1 MRKIQVQVRDDHLE
15 IIGKTRPLNAIVE
28 LIWNALD
35 AEAKTVRVNFI
46 ENELTGVEYIEIID
60 DGHGLKYEDAIVF
73 FSSLGGSWKK
83 EEIVTPKEKR
93 VLHGKYGKGRFRA
106 FSLGNKV
113 IWESRYAN
121 ENSILTY
128 KISGS
133 GDNLTE
139 FILTEPES
147 VSDEVKLTGMRVY
160 ITELNNAVY
169 YLRGINA
176 LTEITEIF
184 APYLMQY
191 PNVKIYYDGVLI
203 DPLNAQTDL
212 HNYSI
217 TNIIVPSG
225 RTVDGI
231 LTIVEWASPGKRGLV
246 FCDENGFARYSPLP
260 RLHFRGFS
268 YTAYFKSE
276 YIRILDQQGLLQ
288 LEELSEDVKFLVEVC
303 RRKLREHFILREGE
317 KCNQLIQEWKDEGI
331 YPELDA
337 NESSEEQK
345 LTIKIFE
352 TYATHLFHIIKE
364 LNESPKIIRELVLKL
379 IYTLVKE
386 NSIQLAHILNE
397 IAKIPEEKETE
408 IKMLEEEIRGCG
420 KNST

>member
-133 GDNLTE
+133 GDNLSE

>member
-1 MRKIQVQVRDDHLE
+1 VRKIQVQVRDDHLE